1 MAGIKDVA
9 VRAGVSTAT
18 VSRTLSG
25 NGRVSEKS
33 RLAVLKA
40 ARELD
45 FVLSYSASSLASGR
59 NRNVGVVVPSVNRWY
74 FSQIVDSAAAALLEA
89 GYDLTLY
96 NLSEGAKHRDRVLS
110 EFLLR
115 QRCDGVISVSLEL
128 SSTELGQLL
137 AVGKPVVGI
146 GGALPGAHTIS
157 VNDRAIATLATE
169 HLLSLGHRRIAHIGG
184 TEAFE
189 NDFRISGT
197 RRHGYESAMKA
208 AGQEVLPSWR
218 ADADFTISG
227 GYTEAKR
234 LLGHPRNRPTAVF
247 CASDEMAIGTI
258 IAARELGIRVPEDLS
273 VIGIDGHDLGGIFG
287 LTTVAQFPD
296 QQGEHAVKRLL
307 RILADPQSSDAEPA
321 DEDARTELLVRSST
335 SAPPDRPC

>member
-9 VRAGVSTAT
+9 KRAGVSTAT

-33 RLAVLKA
+33 RRAVLQA
-40 ARELD
+40 ARELG
-45 FVLSYSASSLASGR
+45 FVPSYSASSLASGR

-74 FSQIVDSAAAALLEA
+74 FSQVVDSAAAALLEA

-96 NLSEGAKHRDRVLS
+96 NLSEGAGHRDRVLS
-110 EFLLR
+110 DFLLR
-115 QRCDGVISVSLEL
+115 QRCDGVLSVSLEL
-128 SSTELGQLL
+128 SRSELGQLL

-169 HLLSLGHRRIAHIGG
+169 HLLSLGHRRIAYMGG

-197 RRHGYESAMKA
+197 RRQGFEAAMA
-208 AGQEVLPSWR
+208 AEGQEVFPSWR
-218 ADADFTISG
+218 ADADFTIPG
-227 GYTEAKR
+227 GYIEAKR
-234 LLGHPRNRPTAVF
+234 MLGHPRERPTAVF

-258 IAARELGIRVPEDLS
+258 LAARDLGIRVPEDLS
-273 VIGIDGHDLGGIFG
+273 VIGIDGHDLGETFG
-287 LTTVAQFPD
+287 LTTVAQFPS
-296 QQGEHAVKRLL
+296 QQGEYAVKRLL
-307 RILADPQSSDAEPA
+307 GILADPDQDDAGRTHE
-321 DEDARTELLVRSST
+321 EARTELVVRSST
-335 SAPPDRPC
+335 SAPAARP

>member
-9 VRAGVSTAT
+9 KRAGVSTAT
-18 VSRTLSG
+18 VSRALSG

-40 ARELD
+40 ARELE

-115 QRCDGVISVSLEL
+115 QRCDGVISVALEL
-128 SSTELGQLL
+128 SRSELGQLL

-146 GGALPGAHTIS
+146 GGVLPGAHTIS
-157 VNDRAIATLATE
+157 VNDKAIATLATE

-184 TEAFE
+184 IEAFE
-189 NDFRISGT
+189 NDFRISGS
-197 RRHGYESAMKA
+197 RREGYEAAMSAE
-208 AGQEVLPSWR
+208 GLEVLPSWR
-218 ADADFTISG
+218 AHADFTITG

-234 LLGHPRNRPTAVF
+234 MLGHPHNRPTAVF

-258 IAARELGIRVPEDLS
+258 LAARDLGLHVPEDLS

-287 LTTVAQFPD
+287 LTTIAQFPG
-296 QQGEHAVKRLL
+296 QQGENAVKRLL
-307 RILADPQSSDAEPA
+307 GILTDPENADTLPP
-321 DEDARTELLVRSST
+321 DEDARTELVVRSST
-335 SAPPDRPC
+335 SAPADRP